1 MRLFIALCITALA
14 ASVTAFFNGYL
25 NGYGGEAAFE
35 CDDGYGL
42 TDFYSSRVQDPT
54 GINPDD
60 RQWEFDCLTK
70 VNPSVTSF

>member
-14 ASVTAFFNGYL
+14 ASATPL
-25 NGYGGEAAFE
+25 DDYGGDVEFE

-42 TDFYSSRVQDPT
+42 TDVLSSRVPDPT

-60 RQWEFDCLTK
+60 RRWEFDCLTK
-70 VNPSVTSF
+70 VNVSVTSF